1 MTTII
6 DGAVAAAK
14 GMLRLEGGAEDALL
28 ARLAATAREL
38 GERFCG
44 RAFAEADDWE
54 AVPAPLAHGL
64 VLLAV
69 HLWENRRA
77 DQAPPAAVTAL
88 WRPYRRVGLGA
99 EA

>member
-1 MTTII
+1 MVMTTIN

-14 GMLRLEGGAEDALL
+14 GMLRLHGTEEDALL
-28 ARLAATAREL
+28 ARLAATARGV

-44 RAFAEADDWE
+44 RAFADADDWD

-69 HLWENRRA
+69 HLWENRHD

-88 WRPYRRVGLGA
+88 WRPFRVVRL
-99 EA
+99 